1 MKSRVFLRSKN
12 KFKEVEIT
20 DINKPEISEKFIDK
34 WQNIL
39 NLITDLVSISA
50 ALIMKI
56 NSESIEVFLK
66 SENESNPYDIGEEV
80 DLGEGLYCETVIG
93 ENKELYIENA
103 LKNNIWK
110 NNPDIELEMI
120 SYYGLPINWP
130 DKKAFGTICILDDKN
145 MKLKAKDKK
154 LMQEFKNI
162 IEEDLELL
170 INQADLIDQKRLFEN
185 LFDESLEGILLM
197 DQDYNVLKLNS
208 KFEEVF
214 GYSETELLG
223 NNIEN
228 FIVPESERE
237 KFYKYKKQVL
247 ADNKVEAKVRRKT
260 KDGTIK
266 YFSLHVIKVELMASN
281 LGIYAVYDDITEQKK
296 QEEKIKYLSYKD
308 SLTDLYNR
316 RFFEEEMKRLD
327 TKRQLPI
334 SIIMAD
340 VNGLKIINDSLGH
353 QKGDQLLVKTAK
365 ILKSTIRDEDI
376 LARQGGDEFAVIL
389 PKTEQKSAQQI
400 INRIN
405 KKCKKTEND
414 ELRVSIA
421 LGTATK
427 TKKEQDLEEILKQAD
442 NDMYQNKLSESRS
455 TKSKIVKSLV
465 DTLSEKSNE
474 TKEHSERMSKL
485 AKGFGSFLGLNNS
498 QLQRLSLLGT
508 LHDIGMITIP
518 ESILNKPDKLT
529 EAEWKIVKKH
539 PETGYQIT
547 SASEE
552 FKIIADDILAHH
564 ERWDGSGYPQE
575 LKGVDIPY
583 LARIITIVDA
593 YDVMTHDTSYKS
605 AVSKEDALQEIKK
618 CAESQFDPDL
628 AEEFIDFIKH

>member
-12 KFKEVEIT
+12 EFKEIEIT
-20 DINKPEISEKFIDK
+20 DINKPEISEKFLDK

-145 MKLKAKDKK
+145 MKLKAKEKK

-214 GYSETELLG
+214 GYSEAELLG
-223 NNIEN
+223 NNIDN

-247 ADNKVEAKVRRKT
+247 SDNKVEAKVRRKT

-266 YFSLHVIKVELMASN
+266 YFSLHVIKVELMAGN

-400 INRIN
+400 ISRIN

-421 LGTATK
+421 MGTATK
-427 TKKEQDLEEILKQAD
+427 NKIEQDLEEILKQAD

-605 AVSKEDALQEIKK
+605 AVSKEEALQEIKK
-618 CAESQFDPDL
+618 CSGGQFDPDL
-628 AEEFIDFIKH
+628 AEEFIDFLKH

>member
-12 KFKEVEIT
+12 EFKEIEIT
-20 DINKPEISEKFIDK
+20 DINKPEISEKFLDK

>member
-1 MKSRVFLRSKN
+1 
-12 KFKEVEIT
+12 
-20 DINKPEISEKFIDK
+20 
-34 WQNIL
+34 
-39 NLITDLVSISA
+39 
-50 ALIMKI
+50 
-56 NSESIEVFLK
+56 
-66 SENESNPYDIGEEV
+66 
-80 DLGEGLYCETVIG
+80 
-93 ENKELYIENA
+93 
-103 LKNNIWK
+103 
-110 NNPDIELEMI
+110 MI

>member
-145 MKLKAKDKK
+145 MKLKAKEKK

-214 GYSETELLG
+214 GYSEAELLG
-223 NNIEN
+223 NNIDN

-247 ADNKVEAKVRRKT
+247 SDNKVEAKVRRKT

-266 YFSLHVIKVELMASN
+266 YFSLHVIKVELMAGN

-400 INRIN
+400 ISRIN

-421 LGTATK
+421 MGTATK
-427 TKKEQDLEEILKQAD
+427 NKIEQDLEEILKQAD

-605 AVSKEDALQEIKK
+605 AVSKEEALQEIKK
-618 CAESQFDPDL
+618 CSGGQFDPDL
-628 AEEFIDFIKH
+628 AEEFIDFLKH